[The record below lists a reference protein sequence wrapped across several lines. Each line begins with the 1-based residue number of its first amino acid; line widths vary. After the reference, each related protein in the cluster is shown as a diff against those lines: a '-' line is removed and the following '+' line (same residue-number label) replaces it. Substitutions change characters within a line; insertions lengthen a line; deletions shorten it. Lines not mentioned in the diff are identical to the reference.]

1 MYFVHRQ
8 VMENKSE
15 KHMDSKHS
23 WIIMAATFQINF
35 IVFGLL
41 KSGGVFYVGI
51 YQTYNADRSDV
62 ALITVTTFGFMF
74 IASVFGSSIIQWIG
88 FRRTF
93 FLAVWI
99 TFFGMFFSYF
109 IYEYQYYIITLGV
122 ILGSGIGIGF
132 VPVMSILTRFFKVHL
147 AKASGL
153 SLAGSSIGTISIPPL
168 TEYLIDEFGLRGMF
182 LLMSGVVLNT
192 FISVCFIHDPPN
204 EMPVNDTTS
213 SHNKKNSSQ
222 KMTSGDSNAELT
234 VNNDDTMSL
243 QKVNKTENIITGN
256 INVNFDKDESK
267 TDNIEITIGSH
278 QSVEVK
284 SSNPGVSKKL
294 KKYQKLF
301 QSLRSAFITHL
312 GYFKNPYFTMIIL
325 GYLFMNIVV
334 PLYSISIPDIGLR
347 SGGSLINGAFLIS
360 VTSVCDLVGRI
371 LIGTLIDKRF
381 INLGYSYG
389 ITILLNGLIVICI
402 GIFEKDTYSLHMVLC
417 GLFGFAYSSLLIHF
431 TVVIAHYVGPT
442 SVPTV
447 ISLGSILVAVQTV
460 LLREKRIFVSLFHRI
475 NLVFSILFLLYT
487 LHMNS
492 MWRYFIGKVRLQ
504 NPGQLQ
510 PFNCVC
516 CLVMENKNEKHM
528 DSRHSWIIMAATFQI
543 NFMVFG
549 LLKSGGVFYVGIYQA
564 YNADRA
570 EVARITVTT
579 FGCMSIASVFG
590 SSIINWIGF
599 RRTFFLSVW
608 VTFFGMFFSYFI
620 YEYQYFIITLGVI
633 LAPSY
638 LFDLISVRNTVN
650 KTGSSNEMIFNVPD
664 YAQEHYGA
672 LAFSVTVPRLWS
684 ALRIGIGIGF
694 VPVMS
699 IVARFFKVHL
709 AKASGIS
716 LAGSSIGTITIPPL
730 TEYLIEEFGLRG
742 MFLLMSGVVLNTFIS
757 VCFIHDPP
765 KEIPVDDSISSHKEK
780 SFLKNLTPGYSNAEL
795 TVSNGDTMNLQEVNK
810 AENIITGNIDV
821 NFVKNESIIDN
832 IEITNGS
839 HQPVKEE
846 SSNNDPCVSKKR
858 ANCLKRFQ
866 SMRSSCI
873 THLKYFKNPYF
884 TMIIFGYILLHT
896 ILQLYSISIPDIGLR
911 SGGSLINGAFLIS
924 VTSVSDLVGRI
935 AVGTL
940 IDKRLTCL
948 GYSYGITILLN
959 GIIVICIG
967 IFEKD
972 TYSVHMV
979 LCVLF
984 GFTYSGLLIHFAVI
998 VSHYLGPTLVP
1009 TVMSLGSI
1017 LVAVQTVLLAEI
1029 LNYFLRTFNGYAYL
1043 YFIIGGLLV
1052 SLALFWIG
1060 VGIKETLASRLTK
1073 IENRNTVK

>member
-1 MYFVHRQ
+1 
-8 VMENKSE
+8 
-15 KHMDSKHS
+15 MDSKHS

-74 IASVFGSSIIQWIG
+74 IASKNDNPKNYRPISVTSCIVKFIEDIINETITTFLLQNKVLHTSQYGFLKGHSTADQLALLYHKLSVDLDNKKYSVLAILNISNTFGEATYDGLRHLLPTYGI
-88 FRRTF
+88 R
-93 FLAVWI
+93 
-99 TFFGMFFSYF
+99 
-109 IYEYQYYIITLGV
+109 
-122 ILGSGIGIGF
+122 SGIGIGF

-460 LLREKRIFVSLFHRI
+460 LL
-475 NLVFSILFLLYT
+475 
-487 LHMNS
+487 
-492 MWRYFIGKVRLQ
+492 
-504 NPGQLQ
+504 
-510 PFNCVC
+510 
-516 CLVMENKNEKHM
+516 
-528 DSRHSWIIMAATFQI
+528 A
-543 NFMVFG
+543 
-549 LLKSGGVFYVGIYQA
+549 
-564 YNADRA
+564 
-570 EVARITVTT
+570 
-579 FGCMSIASVFG
+579 
-590 SSIINWIGF
+590 
-599 RRTFFLSVW
+599 
-608 VTFFGMFFSYFI
+608 
-620 YEYQYFIITLGVI
+620 
-633 LAPSY
+633 
-638 LFDLISVRNTVN
+638 
-650 KTGSSNEMIFNVPD
+650 EMI
-664 YAQEHYGA
+664 
-672 LAFSVTVPRLWS
+672 
-684 ALRIGIGIGF
+684 
-694 VPVMS
+694 
-699 IVARFFKVHL
+699 K
-709 AKASGIS
+709 
-716 LAGSSIGTITIPPL
+716 
-730 TEYLIEEFGLRG
+730 
-742 MFLLMSGVVLNTFIS
+742 
-757 VCFIHDPP
+757 
-765 KEIPVDDSISSHKEK
+765 
-780 SFLKNLTPGYSNAEL
+780 
-795 TVSNGDTMNLQEVNK
+795 
-810 AENIITGNIDV
+810 
-821 NFVKNESIIDN
+821 
-832 IEITNGS
+832 
-839 HQPVKEE
+839 
-846 SSNNDPCVSKKR
+846 
-858 ANCLKRFQ
+858 
-866 SMRSSCI
+866 
-873 THLKYFKNPYF
+873 
-884 TMIIFGYILLHT
+884 
-896 ILQLYSISIPDIGLR
+896 
-911 SGGSLINGAFLIS
+911 
-924 VTSVSDLVGRI
+924 
-935 AVGTL
+935 
-940 IDKRLTCL
+940 
-948 GYSYGITILLN
+948 
-959 GIIVICIG
+959 
-967 IFEKD
+967 
-972 TYSVHMV
+972 
-979 LCVLF
+979 
-984 GFTYSGLLIHFAVI
+984 
-998 VSHYLGPTLVP
+998 
-1009 TVMSLGSI
+1009 
-1017 LVAVQTVLLAEI
+1017 
-1029 LNYFLRTFNGYAYL
+1029 YFLRTYNGYANLYL
-1043 YFIIGGLLV
+1043 IAGGLLV
-1052 SLALFWIG
+1052 SVSSFWIG

-1073 IENRNTVK
+1073 LENRKTVNLNST